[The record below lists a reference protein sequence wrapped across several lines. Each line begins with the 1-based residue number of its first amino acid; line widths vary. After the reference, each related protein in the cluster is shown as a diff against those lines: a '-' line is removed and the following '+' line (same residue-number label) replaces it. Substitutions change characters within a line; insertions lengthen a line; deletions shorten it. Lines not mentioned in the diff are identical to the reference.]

1 MKRPSADDMNLASEW
16 LDCYDDGYESDDEGY
31 AVKRVAA
38 WLREQAQQSMERET
52 ARLNNVPVKR
62 LRAKMREM
70 GRATKP

>member
-16 LDCYDDGYESDDEGY
+16 LDCYESDDEGY

-52 ARLNNVPVKR
+52 ARLNHVPVKR
-62 LRAKMREM
+62 LRAKLRSLDV
-70 GRATKP
+70 RFKP